1 MTDPISRRNFLKIT
15 AAGGAV
21 LAAHLAA
28 GTSAAAEAPTTAP
41 GERAGE
47 AWPSLPSV
55 KIHKVFIGR
64 TGGYMARPTEEKA
77 KLDKY
82 LDELGK
88 KLGGVE
94 FIGGETI
101 PPDQANSVAA
111 KVAKADGL
119 LVIYLS
125 GHGGEAPVLG
135 KLFDT
140 GLPAV
145 LFFQPFGG
153 HGWMYF
159 QDWRRQGKKV
169 LVMSTSDWSDL
180 DRAVATMR
188 AAIWMKQTRILCIG
202 GLRGTAAARD
212 GEQVRKKLGAEL
224 VPVDNKKVLEMAQAI
239 DAKAAEAEAEQYWIT
254 QARQIV
260 EPKRPEIID
269 SARYYLAVRELMI
282 REKAHAVASSHCMG
296 NPRGCLTFSKL
307 NDLGLV
313 GACEGDIDSTL
324 TMLLFAYA
332 FGVPGFISDPVVDTA
347 KNALIHFH
355 CTSATKMDGPGGK
368 RLPFVLRNQT
378 DTGGGVAVQ
387 AEHRVGQAVT
397 CAKLVNLDTM
407 LICPGKIIET
417 STSPLACRT
426 QFTQTVRDARGLLM
440 NWGAGV
446 IRGNQDSVMTM
457 LHRVVFYGDY
467 AKGVQELGDLMGFK
481 VVEEGGPA

>member
-1 MTDPISRRNFLKIT
+1 MTDHISRRNFLKIT

-21 LAAHLAA
+21 LAAHWAA
-28 GTSAAAEAPTTAP
+28 GKGGAAEAPTTAP
-41 GERAGE
+41 ADQAGE
-47 AWPSLPSV
+47 AWPKLPAV

-94 FIGGETI
+94 FVGGETI
-101 PPDQANSVAA
+101 PPDKADAVAA
-111 KVAKADGL
+111 NVAKSDGL

-125 GHGGEAPVLG
+125 GHGGDAPVLG

-140 GLPAV
+140 GVPAA

-159 QDWRRQGKKV
+159 KDWRKQGKKV

-180 DRAVATMR
+180 DRAVAMVR

-202 GLRGTAAARD
+202 DLRGTAAGCD

-224 VPVDNKKVLEMAQAI
+224 VNVDNKKILEIARSI
-239 DAKAAEAEAEQYWIT
+239 DPKIAEAEAQQYWIS

-260 EPKRPEIID
+260 EPTRPEIID
-269 SARYYLAVRELMI
+269 SARYYLAVKELMI
-282 REKAHAVASSHCMG
+282 REKAHAVASSLCMG

-332 FGVPGFISDPVVDTA
+332 FRVPGFITDPVIDVS
-347 KNALIHFH
+347 KNAMIHFH
-355 CTSATKMDGPGGK
+355 CTSATKMDGLDGK

-426 QFTQTVRDARGLLM
+426 QFTQTVRDARGLLL
-440 NWGAGV
+440 NWGAGA
-446 IRGNQDSVMTM
+446 IEGGVMTL

-467 AKGVQELGDLMGFK
+467 AKAVQDLGDLMGFK
-481 VVEEGGPA
+481 VVEEGGQA